1 MTSRVIYTSELL
13 SPFEFDQEKNYN
25 IPFPSLPSLLV
36 TATFMSYVGYDFE
49 VKDLLLRLSKRTQ
62 GYLKQQQLKGFM
74 VTPPN
79 CLRQQRWVI
88 NFTKDQYEDQV
99 Y

>member
-36 TATFMSYVGYDFE
+36 TATALSYVGYDFE
-49 VKDLLLRLSKRTQ
+49 VGGLSLDVR
-62 GYLKQQQLKGFM
+62 
-74 VTPPN
+74 
-79 CLRQQRWVI
+79 
-88 NFTKDQYEDQV
+88 
-99 Y
+99 